1 MYIHVTEA
9 HSFFFLLWNPTG
21 FQEPSRDVSQ
31 VWETTPLGFFD
42 PSLSLKCIPQTF
54 WRYHLSAVLLLGSF
68 RTGWFPATLLGAAG
82 TLGSSRM
89 CQSLQGT
96 GVVSLCCRG
105 WDLAIRP
112 PKQFCWCSEPL
123 SSDKCQFLFS
133 HQGSDHRDI
142 DQYCYSGL
150 KAHENLTKTII
161 DLWIFLPCVQGLED
175 PAILLEMAEGTQ
187 RGRCAMRQLLKSRFS
202 DSYAVTPINQALQV
216 VCLVMLC
223 KPHVVEG
230 KDWVHAKW
238 ATAKIM
244 TSWTK

>member
-1 MYIHVTEA
+1 MYPA
-9 HSFFFLLWNPTG
+9 
-21 FQEPSRDVSQ
+21 D
-31 VWETTPLGFFD
+31 PLKV
-42 PSLSLKCIPQTF
+42 PPLCSS
-54 WRYHLSAVLLLGSF
+54 
-68 RTGWFPATLLGAAG
+68 AAG
-82 TLGSSRM
+82 ALQGRLVPCHPAGCSRHLGILANVP
-89 CQSLQGT
+89 QSLQGT

-112 PKQFCWCSEPL
+112 PKKFCWCSEPL

-142 DQYCYSGL
+142 DQYCYLGL
-150 KAHENLTKTII
+150 KAHENLTKRII

-175 PAILLEMAEGTQ
+175 PVILLEMAEGIQ

-216 VCLVMLC
+216 VFLVMLC

-230 KDWVHAKW
+230 KD
-238 ATAKIM
+238 
-244 TSWTK
+244 